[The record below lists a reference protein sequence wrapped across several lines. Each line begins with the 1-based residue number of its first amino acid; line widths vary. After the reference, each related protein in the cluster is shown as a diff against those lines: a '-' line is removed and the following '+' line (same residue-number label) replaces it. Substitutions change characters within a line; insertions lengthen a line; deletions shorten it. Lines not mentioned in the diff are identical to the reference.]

1 MEVAASD
8 EYETAHNQGPEEQH
22 ASYQDRPG
30 ESESMTKE
38 ELRYWGGERDWVGE
52 PEAGELEWNGQEGGV
67 GDWEPAQEPQFAT
80 INGGDEVEYAP
91 YEESEDSYV
100 DPNQLMDVH
109 PDFPEHLLA
118 QPQGWGDEHQEP
130 APEHQFA
137 APDYGNKEAYSPYGE
152 YEHSFTHPNLS
163 KHPAQP
169 QGNLHAY
176 SIPPHY
182 SPKLHPIYHGK
193 QLLSPTIPLIILLRP
208 SRYVHLI
215 KIPTNTEG
223 WPLIVGHM
231 CKGKSHPVI
240 YIGEVSG
247 TDIAQACS
255 GKLTWEEILGSQPEI
270 PGKGCE

>member
-38 ELRYWGGERDWVGE
+38 ELGYWGGERDWVGE

-109 PDFPEHLLA
+109 PDFPKHLLA

-137 APDYGNKEAYSPYGE
+137 APDY
-152 YEHSFTHPNLS
+152 
-163 KHPAQP
+163 
-169 QGNLHAY
+169 
-176 SIPPHY
+176 
-182 SPKLHPIYHGK
+182 
-193 QLLSPTIPLIILLRP
+193 
-208 SRYVHLI
+208 
-215 KIPTNTEG
+215 
-223 WPLIVGHM
+223 
-231 CKGKSHPVI
+231 
-240 YIGEVSG
+240 
-247 TDIAQACS
+247 
-255 GKLTWEEILGSQPEI
+255 
-270 PGKGCE
+270 